1 MLSNIFIASD
11 FIFVSN
17 GFFSSDPPS
26 KPGKP
31 EVKDYD
37 KNWCQLK
44 WKAPENDGGQ
54 PITGYIIEKKDKYSS
69 KWVKHME
76 TKSPKPEAKVQ
87 DLIEGQQYNFRVKA
101 VNKAGPSE
109 PSDSS
114 DTFTAKAKNR
124 K

>member
-1 MLSNIFIASD
+1 MCSTDA
-11 FIFVSN
+11 
-17 GFFSSDPPS
+17 PS

-37 KNWCQLK
+37 KNWCKLE
-44 WKAPENDGGQ
+44 WKAPETDGGE

-76 TKSPKPEAKVQ
+76 TKSPKCEAKVQ

-101 VNKAGPSE
+101 VNKGGPSV
-109 PSDSS
+109 PSDAS

-124 K
+124 ESC